1 MGHNG
6 RTAQEPRV
14 SEPVQITVI
23 PDGPLKIS
31 GAGEV
36 RFCGERIAA
45 GDDVYLCR
53 CGDSTNAPFCDG
65 THTKMGFS
73 GAAEVT
79 PDKEIRV
86 WEGKTLRTHFNPNA
100 CMHVYLCKPLNDLR
114 AAELEGDT
122 AAATEIMRVVGTCPS
137 GALSYELKADVPEP
151 AEPTL
156 PAIEIMEGGEVRVQV
171 DFEIN
176 APLFERQADD
186 RATLC
191 RCGKSKSKPWCD
203 GRHKGRKGF
212 R

>member
-1 MGHNG
+1 M
-6 RTAQEPRV
+6 
-14 SEPVQITVI
+14 SDPVQITVI

-36 RFCGERIAA
+36 RFCGARVAA

-53 CGDSTNAPFCDG
+53 CGDSSNAPFCDG

-73 GAAEVT
+73 GAAETT

-86 WEGKTLRTHFNPNA
+86 WEGKTLRTRFNPNA
-100 CMHVYLCKPLNDLR
+100 CMHVYYCKPLNDLR
-114 AAELEGDT
+114 AAELQGDT

-137 GALSYELKADVPEP
+137 GALSYELKADVAEP
-151 AEPTL
+151 AAPAL
-156 PAIEIMEGGEVRVQV
+156 PAIEIMEGGEVRVQA

-176 APLFERQADD
+176 APLLEGQAGD